1 MPFKEGSV
9 KGKSRIMRTRL
20 KIAFMLTAT
29 TAIATSL
36 FLTAP
41 RAWAAESEAWSEA
54 ITTTDEHG
62 RQVYV
67 NDEVPVQK
75 RPTQTLPPKRSS
87 LVYWSSKE
95 SGWKPVASAGKAS
108 LQTGAAPAAEGC
120 Q

>member
-1 MPFKEGSV
+1 
-9 KGKSRIMRTRL
+9 MRTRL
-20 KIAFMLTAT
+20 KIAFMLTAS

-41 RAWAAESEAWSEA
+41 RVWAAESDGRSEA
-54 ITTTDEHG
+54 ITTSDEHG
-62 RQVYV
+62 RKIYV

-95 SGWKPVASAGKAS
+95 SRWKPVASAGGGCTH
-108 LQTGAAPAAEGC
+108 TGPVR
-120 Q
+120 